1 MNQIRVL
8 LLDLI
13 RGLDP
18 SSEEIGD
25 HLARVKRLG
34 GELPAGWEHW
44 PSELLAMQRDGLV
57 KREGEALVFVP
68 GKAKPEQ
75 AKLGNDI
82 LDSSEF

>member
-1 MNQIRVL
+1 MNPVRVL

-18 SSEEIGD
+18 SSQEIGE

-44 PSELLAMQRDGLV
+44 PSELLAMQREGLV
-57 KREGEALVFVP
+57 RKEGDVLVYVP
-68 GKAKPEQ
+68 AKTKPEQ
-75 AKLGNDI
+75 
-82 LDSSEF
+82 SSLF